1 MSTKKPVALDVTA
14 KSSFGPA
21 PAMTAPWQLRWQLR
35 FSERRLLL
43 MIGDV
48 IASALAVGIALA
60 IWMYQAHSTL
70 GLEFVL
76 RQLVWFVM
84 LPCLWW
90 LLAAANDFY
99 NLAIASHVWKSL
111 LRMVQISAQLLF
123 TYLLI
128 FFLSP
133 PGSLPRLFIAYYAGT
148 SLVLLGIWRA
158 CRLAVIGWSGQRRRV
173 VIVGAGGAGQMIVTA
188 LQEEALADYEIV
200 GYVTSSLDEIPSA
213 HQLEG
218 VPYLGLAKE
227 LPQIVRRRG
236 VAEIV
241 MAYVNDIPSDAFQGV
256 LAGYEQGANVMPML
270 MLYEQISGRIPVEHV
285 GENLWAHV
293 LAPPPHVLAHNFF
306 RLAKRL
312 VDVLMSFVVML
323 LFLLLLPLLALAI
336 KIDSRGPV
344 FYKQTR
350 LGRGGRPFQI
360 IKLRTMRMDAESA
373 SGPRWA
379 QRGDPR
385 ITRLGRILRRTRLDE
400 IPQIINVLRGE
411 MSIVGPRP
419 ERPEFVDMLTTEIPF
434 YRARLVVKPGLTGW
448 AQVRYRYGSSVEDAL
463 RKLQYD
469 LYYIRHQSFLLDL
482 LIMFRTVATVV
493 LFKGT

>member
-1 MSTKKPVALDVTA
+1 MSTKKPVALDLTEES
-14 KSSFGPA
+14 KPKLA
-21 PAMTAPWQLRWQLR
+21 PAMTARWQLP

-43 MIGDV
+43 MVGDV
-48 IASALAVGIALA
+48 IASLLAVGLALA
-60 IWMYQAHSTL
+60 IWMYQARSTL
-70 GLEFVL
+70 GVEFVL
-76 RQLVWFVM
+76 HQLVWFAI

-99 NLAIASHVWKSL
+99 SLAVASHIWKSL
-111 LRMVQISAQLLF
+111 LCMVQISAQLLF
-123 TYLLI
+123 TYVLI

-133 PGSLPRLFIAYYAGT
+133 PGSLPRLFIAYYAGI
-148 SLVLLGIWRA
+148 SLLLIGIWRA

-173 VIVGAGGAGQMIVTA
+173 VIVGAGSAGQMIVAA
-188 LQEEALADYEIV
+188 LREEALADYEIV
-200 GYVTSSLDEIPSA
+200 GYVTSSLDEILQV
-213 HQLEG
+213 HQLDG
-218 VPYLGLAKE
+218 VPYLGRAAE
-227 LPQIVRRRG
+227 LPQIVRQRG
-236 VAEIV
+236 IAEIV

-256 LAGYEQGANVMPML
+256 LSGYEQGANVVPMP

-285 GENLWAHV
+285 GENLWTHV
-293 LAPPPHVLAHNFF
+293 LAPPPHVLAHNFY
-306 RLAKRL
+306 RLTKRI
-312 VDVLMSFVVML
+312 VDIIMSLIALL
-323 LFLLLLPLLALAI
+323 LFLPLLPLLALAI

-360 IKLRTMRMDAESA
+360 IKLRTMKADAESN

-379 QRGDPR
+379 QHGDPR
-385 ITRLGRILRRTRLDE
+385 ITRLGRFLRRSRLDE
-400 IPQIINVLRGE
+400 VPQIINVLRGE

-419 ERPEFVDMLTTEIPF
+419 ERPEFVDMLTREIPF

-469 LYYIRHQSFLLDL
+469 LYYIRHQSFFLDL
-482 LIMFRTVATVV
+482 LTIFRTVGTVV

>member
-1 MSTKKPVALDVTA
+1 
-14 KSSFGPA
+14 
-21 PAMTAPWQLRWQLR
+21 
-35 FSERRLLL
+35 
-43 MIGDV
+43 
-48 IASALAVGIALA
+48 
-60 IWMYQAHSTL
+60 
-70 GLEFVL
+70 
-76 RQLVWFVM
+76 
-84 LPCLWW
+84 
-90 LLAAANDFY
+90 
-99 NLAIASHVWKSL
+99 
-111 LRMVQISAQLLF
+111 
-123 TYLLI
+123 
-128 FFLSP
+128 
-133 PGSLPRLFIAYYAGT
+133 
-148 SLVLLGIWRA
+148 
-158 CRLAVIGWSGQRRRV
+158 
-173 VIVGAGGAGQMIVTA
+173 
-188 LQEEALADYEIV
+188 
-200 GYVTSSLDEIPSA
+200 
-213 HQLEG
+213 
-218 VPYLGLAKE
+218 
-227 LPQIVRRRG
+227 
-236 VAEIV
+236 
-241 MAYVNDIPSDAFQGV
+241 
-256 LAGYEQGANVMPML
+256 MPML

-482 LIMFRTVATVV
+482 LIMFLTVATVV